1 MLYELKQFSYT
12 AQSALYSECS
22 KTFCTSIKCDDFSKE
37 NYIHKITYQQE
48 EEEEEEGEEEEAV
61 FTMNV
66 RLMCR
71 GALPHNSIFG

>member
-48 EEEEEEGEEEEAV
+48 GEEEEAV